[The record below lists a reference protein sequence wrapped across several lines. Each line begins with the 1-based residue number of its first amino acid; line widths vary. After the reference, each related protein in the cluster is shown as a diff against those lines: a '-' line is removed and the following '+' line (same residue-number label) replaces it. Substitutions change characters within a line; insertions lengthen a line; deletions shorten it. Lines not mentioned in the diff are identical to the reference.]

1 MEVWKESLLFEFAEE
16 RVELLF
22 SRKELCLQVKQSV
35 ASKVSSAQADS
46 I

>member
-22 SRKELCLQVKQSV
+22 LRKALCLQVKQSV